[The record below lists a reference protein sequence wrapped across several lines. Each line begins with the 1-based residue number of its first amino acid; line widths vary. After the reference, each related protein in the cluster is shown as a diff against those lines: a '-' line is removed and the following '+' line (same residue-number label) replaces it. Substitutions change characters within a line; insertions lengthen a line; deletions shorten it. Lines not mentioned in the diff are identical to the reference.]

1 MKSKIIEQIKTKFAN
16 TNCGITV
23 IQLMELNN
31 VSYSEIKPILV
42 ELQKEKIIRVR
53 EGINNNLIYNRD
65 GK

>member
-16 TNCGITV
+16 TNGGITV

-31 VSYSEIKPILV
+31 VSYSEIKPILI

-53 EGINNNLIYNRD
+53 EGINNNLIYLRD